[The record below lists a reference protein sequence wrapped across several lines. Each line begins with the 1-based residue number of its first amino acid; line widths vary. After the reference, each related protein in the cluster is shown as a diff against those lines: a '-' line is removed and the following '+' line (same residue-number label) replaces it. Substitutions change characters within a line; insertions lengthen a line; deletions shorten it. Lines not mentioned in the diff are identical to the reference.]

1 MGTNNELLQKIDDGY
16 ARFSKG
22 QKKLADYIRRDYDK
36 AAFLTAARMGEVVGV
51 SESTVVRFAK
61 AVGYKSFREFKYA
74 MMQEEMRERT
84 EGREEELGLYGFRLS
99 SKDRLEEIPGK
110 IVTTSIQMLEETLKS
125 IRKKEFERA
134 VDAILAADNIVIY
147 GVENSLCTVN
157 DLLTKLTYLGLNCRT
172 YTDYYLQNVSA
183 GNLTKKDLAIG
194 VSYSGYSRNTVEVMR
209 AAKKA
214 GARTL
219 VLTNFENA
227 LIAKYADILLCAS
240 HRQFFY
246 GDTIFSRISQLAL
259 VDMLYAGALNRN
271 YPVLSKKLKKTNE
284 IVTRRAYREEDL

>member
-1 MGTNNELLQKIDDGY
+1 MVKQKIQNIY
-16 ARFSKG
+16 AALRPSERKV
-22 QKKLADYIRRDYDK
+22 ADYILSCQVK
-36 AAFLTAARMGEVVGV
+36 AGELLIEELAREAKV
-51 SESTVVRFAK
+51 SQPTVVRFVK
-61 AVGYKSFREFKYA
+61 AVGYKSFKDFKYA
-74 MMQEEMRERT
+74 MLQEEIRERA
-84 EGREEELGLYGFRLS
+84 EGKEEEIGLYGFRLS

-110 IVTTSIQMLEETLKS
+110 IITTSIQMLEETLKS
-125 IRKKEFERA
+125 IRKKECERA
-134 VDAILAADNIVIY
+134 VDAILGADNIVIY

-172 YTDYYLQNVSA
+172 YTDSYLQNVSA

-194 VSYSGYSRNTVEVMR
+194 VSYSGYSRNTVEMMQT
-209 AAKKA
+209 AKRA

-259 VDMLYAGALNRN
+259 VDMLYAGVLNRN

-284 IVTRRAYREEDL
+284 IVARRAYSQDEEVL